1 MERNTMLSRR
11 TAMLTAL
18 AASALPIERTHAQ
31 NTAGTPQGGAA
42 TPPIILQVKR
52 RTIEV
57 NGKSASVLGVSQ
69 PDGTQG
75 LVTKV
80 GQQFHVRLE
89 NQLDVPTLIHW
100 HGMTPPWQQDGVPG
114 ISGPPVAPGGTAE
127 YDFPLRFGGTFWM
140 HSHQALQEQEQ
151 LAAPLIIHD
160 DRDRTGQQEVVVL
173 LSDFSFTPAEQIF
186 ESLRK
191 AGPMAGMAPAPTS
204 AAAKPSAMAGMN
216 MPGPAAKAAASATGT
231 MAGMNMA
238 PTATKPAANAMGAM
252 APGDKA
258 APPDLNDVKY
268 DAFLA
273 NDRTLGDPE
282 VVSVEPGGTILL
294 RVINGSS
301 MSAYHLSL
309 GALNGELIAVDGFR
323 VTPVIGRRFPI
334 TVAQRLDIRITIPR
348 KPAAH
353 PILAI
358 LEGERSQT
366 GVILKA
372 GGASVSRVPDMAAA
386 ASPALTLD
394 LERSLRATQPLTP
407 RKADR
412 VHQVDLTGE
421 MVGYV
426 WSING
431 VPWTKDVPPLAVSKG
446 ERVELVFQNRTPMP
460 HPMHLHGHEFQVVEI
475 NGKRFPGAVRDTVLV
490 TPGARVV
497 VAFDAN
503 NPGYWAMHCHL
514 LYHMDAGM
522 FTTVRYV

>member
-1 MERNTMLSRR
+1 MLSRR

-18 AASALPIERTHAQ
+18 AASTLPIERTHAQ
-31 NTAGTPQGGAA
+31 NAVAAPQGGTAS
-42 TPPIILQVKR
+42 PPTVLQVKR

-80 GQQFHVRLE
+80 GQQFRVHLE

-140 HSHQALQEQEQ
+140 HSHQGLQEQEQ

-191 AGPMAGMAPAPTS
+191 AGPMAGMAPASTP

-216 MPGPAAKAAASATGT
+216 MPGAPAAKPAASSTGT
-231 MAGMNMA
+231 MASM
-238 PTATKPAANAMGAM
+238 PPPATKPRASAMGAM
-252 APGDKA
+252 APGGKA

-282 VVSVEPGGTILL
+282 VVTVEPGGTILL

-309 GALNGELIAVDGFR
+309 GAQNGELIAVDGFR
-323 VTPVIGRRFPI
+323 VKPVIGRRFPI
-334 TVAQRLDIRITIPR
+334 TVAQRLDIRIKIPR

-358 LEGERSQT
+358 LEGERNQT

-372 GGASVSRVPDMAAA
+372 GGAPVSRIPDMAAA

-407 RKADR
+407 RKTDR

-421 MVGYV
+421 MVGYI

-431 VPWTKDVPPLAVSKG
+431 VPWTKDVPPLPVSKG
-446 ERVELVFQNRTPMP
+446 ERVELVFQNRTLMP

>member
-216 MPGPAAKAAASATGT
+216 MPAPAAKAAASATGT